1 MFKVPEIMTEV
12 RKGVKEVW
20 LVEKG
25 RKCIER
31 ERKRR
36 SMKVY
41 KEVKYIHIQVS
52 G

>member
-1 MFKVPEIMTEV
+1 MTEV

-20 LVEKG
+20 LVEKC

-31 ERKRR
+31 EGEMRKHGTMQG
-36 SMKVY
+36 S
-41 KEVKYIHIQVS
+41 EVHLHQVS